1 MLGLVW
7 PNAAATRGHEIVM
20 SATKRCLLVVAIIHL
35 LLLTLVVS
43 FLAGAAAWLRV
54 PEAPTQADVI
64 VVLAGSVER
73 AFYAADLYRQGFAP
87 LVLVSKPVREGGQRM
102 LDEVGI
108 ALPAEEDVN
117 IQVLQRKGVPLEH
130 VRVIGAGS
138 RSTFEEA
145 LAVREAIAGKRLRV
159 MVVTSPYHV
168 RRTGMIFRKLL
179 GDVPAELRIVGN
191 TYEQFPDKWW
201 NDQDAAR
208 NVVLESAKL
217 LYYLLGGAF
226 LSHEGAR

>member
-1 MLGLVW
+1 
-7 PNAAATRGHEIVM
+7 M
-20 SATKRCLLVVAIIHL
+20 SATKRCLIVVALIHMA
-35 LLLTLVVS
+35 LLTMAVG
-43 FLAGAAAWLRV
+43 FLAGAAAWLRASEEPV
-54 PEAPTQADVI
+54 QADVI

-87 LVLVSKPVREGGQRM
+87 LVLVSRPERERGQRM
-102 LDEVGI
+102 LDELGI
-108 ALPAEEDVN
+108 DLPAEEDVN
-117 IQVLQRKGVPLEH
+117 IQVLQRKGVPH
-130 VRVIGAGS
+130 QHIRVVGAGS

-168 RRTGMIFRKLL
+168 RRAGMIFRKIL
-179 GDVPAELRIVGN
+179 GDAPAELRVVGN
-191 TYEQFPDKWW
+191 PYENFPEKWW
-201 NDQDAAR
+201 NDQNAAR

-226 LSHEGAR
+226 LSHGGAR

>member
-1 MLGLVW
+1 
-7 PNAAATRGHEIVM
+7 M

-43 FLAGAAAWLRV
+43 FLAGAAAWLRA

-87 LVLVSKPVREGGQRM
+87 LVLVSRPEREGGQRM

-108 ALPAEEDVN
+108 DLPAEEDVN
-117 IQVLQRKGVPLEH
+117 IQVLQRKGVPHEH
-130 VRVIGAGS
+130 IRVIGAGS

-168 RRTGMIFRKLL
+168 RRTGMIFRKIL
-179 GDVPAELRIVGN
+179 GDVPVELHIVGD

-201 NDQDAAR
+201 NDQSAAR
-208 NVVLESAKL
+208 NVLLESAKL

-226 LSHEGAR
+226 LSHESAR